1 MNEIVFC
8 NCESAEHFE
17 GFEQFD
23 PNAHGYHE
31 AYAAE
36 GCVAYF
42 VGDICQDCAD
52 THMKDYLVK
61 EATEEEF
68 STAWYSITLDKGK

>member
-1 MNEIVFC
+1 MTEITFC

-17 GFEQFD
+17 GYAQFD
-23 PNAHGYHE
+23 PNAHGYRKAH
-31 AYAAE
+31 AAD

-42 VGDICQDCAD
+42 VGEICQECAN

-68 STAWYSITLDKGK
+68 GDAWYSVTLGEGN